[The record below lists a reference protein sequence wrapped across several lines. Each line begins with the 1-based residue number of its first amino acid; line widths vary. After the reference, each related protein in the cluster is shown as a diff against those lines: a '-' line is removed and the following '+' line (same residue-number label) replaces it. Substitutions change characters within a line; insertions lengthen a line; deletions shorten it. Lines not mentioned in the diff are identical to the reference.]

1 MHTNLLLPTYCYYW
15 TKMLQS
21 LLNAIRH
28 LHRPWK
34 TAIFKKRQHS
44 LADLSIYMCVPFLK
58 IAICFPGASSKDIK
72 KCKKKQQQIDKNK
85 NPPSSEFLL
94 VLGEREIGL
103 QHRPTHTNFTLFVLL
118 LVAVAWH
125 VAANARLHKYEYI
138 SLSLFLVVPA
148 DCSSRRPCY
157 HTFTP

>member
-1 MHTNLLLPTYCYYW
+1 MYQDIVVILYPCTKQTADAYKSTTTYYYW

-58 IAICFPGASSKDIK
+58 IAISFPGASSKDIK
-72 KCKKKQQQIDKNK
+72 KCKKKEQQIDKNK
-85 NPPSSEFLL
+85 NPPSSEF
-94 VLGEREIGL
+94 
-103 QHRPTHTNFTLFVLL
+103 F
-118 LVAVAWH
+118 W
-125 VAANARLHKYEYI
+125 
-138 SLSLFLVVPA
+138 
-148 DCSSRRPCY
+148 
-157 HTFTP
+157 